1 MSPTPFPESNPQSSL
16 EGRSL
21 QQDAIACALGQ
32 QSDDAFFDIVMV
44 RHLHRGQMIFD
55 GTGPDNVLVV
65 VTSGLVKLISLLP
78 DGRQQI
84 VALLSGSDSY
94 WQRVSA
100 SDRLHAEA
108 ASETDI
114 CLFSG
119 KQFVDALGTH
129 PAVRQTLLERSL
141 SDLDHARA
149 QLLVLGRMAACEKV
163 ASLLLELWSKSALQ
177 PPQRN
182 SNLPEIVLLMTRE
195 DMADYLGL
203 TLETVSRCLSQF
215 KLQGIVRLIDAR
227 TIEICDPD
235 LLSAIGRLKFKS

>member
-1 MSPTPFPESNPQSSL
+1 MSRTPLPESSPQSSL

-21 QQDAIACALGQ
+21 EQDAIACALGQ
-32 QSDDAFFDIVMV
+32 QSDDAFYDIVTV
-44 RHLHRGQMIFD
+44 RHLHRGQTIFD
-55 GTGPDNVLVV
+55 GAGPENVLVV
-65 VTSGLVKLISLLP
+65 VTSGLVKLISMLP

-100 SDRLHAEA
+100 PDRLHAEA
-108 ASETDI
+108 VSETDI

-119 KQFVDALGTH
+119 KQFVDALGKH
-129 PAVRQTLLERSL
+129 PAVRQALLERSL

-163 ASLLLELWSKSALQ
+163 ASLLLELWSKSVLQ
-177 PPQRN
+177 PPQRK
-182 SNLPEIVLLMTRE
+182 SNLPVIVLLMTRE

-215 KLQGIVRLIDAR
+215 KLQGIIRLINAR
-227 TIEICDPD
+227 TIEICNLD
-235 LLSAIGRLKFKS
+235 LLSAIGRRDIKG